1 MESKF
6 LEWLFNQGPSII
18 ILGTI
23 LYVGFKQFQANAIK
37 QASQLKEAWEAK
49 TKSDDDRF
57 NDMKDRFAASDRR
70 HEECE
75 KQKNEQSRQLW
86 QLALMTGNTDV
97 LKTKPLKDEN
107 SPDHNS

>member
-6 LEWLFNQGPSII
+6 LEWLFNQGPSIV
-18 ILGTI
+18 ILVTI
-23 LYVGFKQFQANAIK
+23 LVVGFKQFQKFATK
-37 QASQLKEAWEAK
+37 QALQLKEAWEAK
-49 TKSDDDRF
+49 SKSDDDRF

-86 QLALMTGNTDV
+86 QLALMTGNQDI

-107 SPDHNS
+107 SDPTH